1 MSGKLKEV
9 YLLFYNPMS
18 LINSFITV
26 IIDSNLKPG
35 LTYTQSDEDLYMTI

>member
-18 LINSFITV
+18 PINSFITCW
-26 IIDSNLKPG
+26 
-35 LTYTQSDEDLYMTI
+35 